1 MPQKGCLKL
10 AREEL
15 APLVHACGSDG
26 RRKTGMVRRVQ
37 PTSARPGRKAGGSYG
52 GPDLPGTGND
62 QVSPDG
68 TGQKAG
74 PSARLSAP
82 AASGLRSRGFL
93 SQGGSADGEAPRRAR
108 GKKTHAVVVSEPTG
122 AGPAPRPGDFTIR
135 AKRLPSLRDE
145 KSGES

>member
-1 MPQKGCLKL
+1 
-10 AREEL
+10 
-15 APLVHACGSDG
+15 
-26 RRKTGMVRRVQ
+26 MVRRIQ
-37 PTSARPGRKAGGSYG
+37 PTPARPSRKASGSYG
-52 GPDLPGTGND
+52 GPDLPGPAD
-62 QVSPDG
+62 EPVSPDG